1 MQKVI
6 RCNLMKKIK
15 LYNSFQC
22 KYGAKNW
29 IVKIYLE
36 YIEDISNFSKIFL
49 SYSTI
54 LCHTK

>member
-1 MQKVI
+1 
-6 RCNLMKKIK
+6 MKKIK